1 MGAATGP
8 RPESFFVGPR
18 VCARMSAPP
27 RTPADDTL
35 LRTLFVGM
43 VAGFVLYALGLAALY
58 LVKGDLGVWLNVGFT
73 VAGLGFVV
81 VWWYATM
88 RRGFRVGKGPTK
100 REVRAKEKQRAE
112 REKLRNLRMR
122 R

>member
-1 MGAATGP
+1 
-8 RPESFFVGPR
+8 
-18 VCARMSAPP
+18 MSSPVAK
-27 RTPADDTL
+27 TKAPADDQL

-43 VAGFVLYALGLAALY
+43 VAGFTLYALGLASLY

-73 VAGLGFVV
+73 VVGLGFVI
-81 VWWYATM
+81 VWWFLTM
-88 RRGFRVGKGPTK
+88 KRGFRLGKGPNK
-100 REVRAKEKQRAE
+100 REARAKEKQRAE